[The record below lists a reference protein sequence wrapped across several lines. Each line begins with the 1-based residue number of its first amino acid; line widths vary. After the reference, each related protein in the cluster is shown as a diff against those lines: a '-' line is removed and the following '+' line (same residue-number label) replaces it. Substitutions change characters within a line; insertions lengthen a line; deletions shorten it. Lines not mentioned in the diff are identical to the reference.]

1 MGDYINEVKTENHSN
16 LPFSFFLFLNKNMKY
31 VSVVGFFFSFLR
43 VFYSF

>member
-16 LPFSFFLFLNKNMKY
+16 LPFSFLNKNMKY
-31 VSVVGFFFSFLR
+31 VSLVGFFFSFLH